1 VDNLGSTRIV
11 KFLIIRGADIT
22 IRDNKSR
29 LPASLIAEI
38 KDKKMRDELFRAM
51 VILIY
56 KSIIIGA
63 PRKIRVFLDENS
75 Y

>member
-22 IRDNKSR
+22 IKDNKGR

-56 KSIIIGA
+56 K
-63 PRKIRVFLDENS
+63 
-75 Y
+75 